1 MHRSSRRTHAPA
13 AALGA
18 LATALSLGACDLA
31 PPRDQQSD
39 AAREAREATQ
49 LRDATRREDL
59 RDRAAEAGQPVED
72 HDKRQAD
79 AIEDAGG

>member
-1 MHRSSRRTHAPA
+1 MHRSSRRTRAPA
-13 AALGA
+13 AALA
-18 LATALSLGACDLA
+18 AALSLGACDLA

-39 AAREAREATQ
+39 AAREAREATE

-59 RDRAAEAGQPVED
+59 RDRAAEAGQPVEE